1 MKSKSQRITC
11 PVCEKSL
18 EDPVKVFKP
27 SPGLLFSECP
37 GCGVCVR
44 VRPGD
49 VASLYDEEYSES
61 ITAGFRSEGT
71 VRHARETLLRIEKA
85 TGKRA
90 ANLLDVGCA
99 GGEFLLEAQAVGW
112 QVAGVEMQSRSA
124 QLARGRGLE
133 VYSPGMDVLPE
144 DKKFDVITLLDVFE
158 HLPEPVPF
166 LESLYQRMN
175 PGGVLYIETPNYAG
189 QYRRWKAAQWM
200 AFIPWHEVLY
210 TPEALEQV
218 AGQAG
223 FQTVKITTTA
233 FRPFSYDGLRRL
245 RWHGPIYNAGSFL
258 AGAFCR
264 VGLGKVL
271 RNQPLRNFFYQTER
285 FVNRPFEKR
294 VAERHLRGDQLVGI
308 FGK

>member
-1 MKSKSQRITC
+1 MKSESQRITC

-18 EDPVKVFKP
+18 EDPVKVYEP

-71 VRHARETLLRIEKA
+71 VRHARETLLRIEIA
-85 TGKRA
+85 TGKKA
-90 ANLLDVGCA
+90 GNLLDVGCA
-99 GGEFLLEAQAVGW
+99 GGDFLLEARAVGW

-133 VYSPGMDVLPE
+133 VYSPGMDVVPV

-158 HLPEPVPF
+158 HLPEPGHF
-166 LESLYQRMN
+166 LGSLYQRLN

-189 QYRRWKAAQWM
+189 QYRRWKGRQWM

-210 TPEALEQV
+210 TPEVLEQV

-223 FQTVKITTTA
+223 FQTVRITTTA

-245 RWHGPIYNAGSFL
+245 RWHGPVYNAATFM
-258 AGAFCR
+258 AGVCR
-264 VGLGKVL
+264 KSGLGKWVE
-271 RNQPLRNFFYQTER
+271 NQALANMFLKTEEIL
-285 FVNRPFEKR
+285 NRPFEKR